1 MDPPESNKNL
11 PAAET
16 QEVAEMQKVAKTQKA
31 WPLQHYWEGEITTG
45 YTNSEKLRKL
55 HQKLFPEFYKD
66 ENKRG
71 DDHQWDPIEIKGE
84 RMLYS
89 YQRRDGAARDLKKEF
104 PEFEWP
110 EGDVWGSGRR
120 EFVQEELLRTGVLSL
135 FAVLKEM
142 RKAHRSY
149 KDEAADAVSKAKEDS
164 DGKGEEM
171 EKLKGDA

>member
-1 MDPPESNKNL
+1 MDPPESNKNM

-16 QEVAEMQKVAKTQKA
+16 QEVAKTQKA

-120 EFVQEELLRTGVLSL
+120 EFVQEELLRT
-135 FAVLKEM
+135 VLKEM